1 MKKSIIIAAITAL
14 ALVSC
19 HQPTKEE
26 QQMRT
31 IKQAVDKHINANFEY
46 PKGYE
51 ITDVSID
58 TTVTNHKCARYV
70 HDWTDSITEDNLTNK
85 LMFYALS
92 EKTRKRMERYAD
104 LELFDMSMPDVAYII
119 AKATVRH
126 RCDKDGNKCVCTVY
140 VLMRNGDVVTV
151 EDSNSKT
158 SIKSILDKWQPTEI
172 QNVIEALS
180 EMADAWSFLE

>member
-1 MKKSIIIAAITAL
+1 MKKSIIIVAIAAL

-26 QQMRT
+26 QQIQA

-58 TTVTNHKCARYV
+58 TIVTNHKCARYV

-92 EKTRKRMERYAD
+92 KKTRERMERYAD
-104 LELFDMSMPDVAYII
+104 LELFDMSMPDVAYIS

-126 RCDKDGNKCVCTVY
+126 RCDNGNKCVCTVY
-140 VLMRNGDVVTV
+140 VFMRNGDVMTV
-151 EDSNSKT
+151 EDSNSNT
-158 SIKSILDKWQPTEI
+158 SFKSILDKWQPTEI

>member
-1 MKKSIIIAAITAL
+1 MKKSIIIAAIAAL

-26 QQMRT
+26 QQIQAIR
-31 IKQAVDKHINANFEY
+31 QAVDKHINANFEY

-58 TTVTNHKCARYV
+58 TIATNHMCARYV

-104 LELFDMSMPDVAYII
+104 LELFDMSMPDVAYIS

-140 VLMRNGDVVTV
+140 VFMRNKDVVTV

-180 EMADAWSFLE
+180 EMAETWSFLN